1 MFMEKY
7 ISRRVFIKGLAGLA
21 AMEGSV
27 SIGWGYYVNL
37 PKFGAGPS
45 GRRSERVLNSPNWDG
60 SKFENY
66 EPILNIVKHSEDDE
80 EDNGYSYKLLLP
92 EIGELVAI
100 PSDKEYPQWW
110 IDI

>member
-1 MFMEKY
+1 M
-7 ISRRVFIKGLAGLA
+7 
-21 AMEGSV
+21 
-27 SIGWGYYVNL
+27 
-37 PKFGAGPS
+37 
-45 GRRSERVLNSPNWDG
+45 NSPNWDG

-80 EDNGYSYKLLLP
+80 EDEEDNGYSYKLLPP

-100 PSDKEYPQWW
+100 PSDKEYPQWC

>member
-1 MFMEKY
+1 M
-7 ISRRVFIKGLAGLA
+7 AGT
-21 AMEGSV
+21 V
-27 SIGWGYYVNL
+27 SIGGGYYVNL

-60 SKFENY
+60 SKFKNY
-66 EPILNIVKHSEDDE
+66 EPTLNIVKHSEDDE
-80 EDNGYSYKLLLP
+80 ADNGYSYKLLVP

>member
-1 MFMEKY
+1 M
-7 ISRRVFIKGLAGLA
+7 
-21 AMEGSV
+21 
-27 SIGWGYYVNL
+27 
-37 PKFGAGPS
+37 
-45 GRRSERVLNSPNWDG
+45 NSPNWDG

-80 EDNGYSYKLLLP
+80 EDEEDNGYSYKLLP

-100 PSDKEYPQWW
+100 PSDKEYPQWC

>member
-1 MFMEKY
+1 M
-7 ISRRVFIKGLAGLA
+7 
-21 AMEGSV
+21 
-27 SIGWGYYVNL
+27 
-37 PKFGAGPS
+37 
-45 GRRSERVLNSPNWDG
+45 NSPNWDG

-100 PSDKEYPQWW
+100 PSDKEYPQ
-110 IDI
+110 